1 MDYDEIR
8 TNVSKNLIILRKR
21 AGMTQVEFGER
32 FSFSDKTIS
41 KWESGLSIPDVATL
55 ELIALE
61 FNTTIDTLIKSDGL
75 EQQADIPKNKTFNYN
90 TFQKSCILLLL
101 LALVWSIA
109 GLGYVFI
116 SEVFKRK
123 LWPIFLWAIPI
134 SSIIVSKFNKAT
146 LNSFIVKIAS
156 YSITNWGILIA
167 SYYSFLMYNISFT
180 PIFFLG
186 IPIQL
191 LVILSVITTKW
202 HGGVPH
208 FGKNKTDKSNANDNE
223 DIPLEEKTE

>member
-21 AGMTQVEFGER
+21 AGMTQVEFGEK

-55 ELIALE
+55 QLIATE
-61 FNTTIDTLIKSDGL
+61 FNTTIDALIKSDGI
-75 EQQADIPKNKTFNYN
+75 EDQTETQNSKVFNYN
-90 TFQKSCILLLL
+90 TFQKFCILLLL
-101 LALVWSIA
+101 LAFVWSIA

-116 SEVFKRK
+116 YEVFKK
-123 LWPIFLWAIPI
+123 LLWPIFLWAIPI
-134 SSIIVSKFNKAT
+134 SSMIISKFNSSTIK
-146 LNSFIVKIAS
+146 SFVVKVAS
-156 YSITNWGILIA
+156 HSITNWGILIA

-191 LVILSVITTKW
+191 LIILSAITTKW
-202 HGGVPH
+202 QGGVRRFKKH
-208 FGKNKTDKSNANDNE
+208 KDRTNNENKQIQAS
-223 DIPLEEKTE
+223 EEKTE